1 MAEVE
6 GFKVGDAMSDDT
18 FIGPLFCTKH
28 VQFMQELV
36 DDAVAK
42 GARLACG
49 GQRPTI
55 KSSSPLAGT
64 LLFDRLSLCLSAI
77 MLFCIVWRLIGVIR
91 D

>member
-64 LLFDRLSLCLSAI
+64 LLFTISLSASVILSLPQCHSA
-77 MLFCIVWRLIGVIR
+77 LLY
-91 D
+91 